1 MPYSKSRVNIFEQD
15 GAGPNIRT
23 DLLPEPP
30 PPPIVFYNGEI
41 RLLPFSVGELP
52 ENWYFLNGDQYALT
66 SPVGM
71 ALNSLPATFKTRWG
85 ITTTSTNI
93 SLPKLFDS
101 SGDGYFLRAVDGST
115 RVPGSVQTDAI
126 RNITS
131 DSKIF
136 VEKSNASTPTG
147 ALKFTSASAGKAFSE
162 TVYGSISLGYI
173 DFNASLQVP
182 TAAENRPK
190 NIGLL
195 PCMYLEYQE
204 VTT

>member
-85 ITTTSTNI
+85 ITTTSTTI

-115 RVPGSVQTDAI
+115 REPGSTQTDAI

-131 DSKIF
+131 NSVIIGTKF
-136 VEKSNASTPTG
+136 NADTPTG
-147 ALKFTSASAGKAFSE
+147 ALSYTSLTAATSFANTS
-162 TVYGSISLGYI
+162 YGSCSIGSFG
-173 DFNASLQVP
+173 FNASKSVA
-182 TAAENRPK
+182 TSTENRPK

-195 PCMYLEYQE
+195 PCMYLLYSE